1 MSFDGVRKPPPG
13 AAIAHFALAP
23 RANADLARP
32 LEERWCDAFEAA
44 CEAVKRQHALNRK
57 LYPRAGGAPRS
68 WTQPAPPEPSLFEAP
83 ISLVCFVEGLL
94 ENYAHVRH
102 GHLDVLRWVHAMFA
116 TAESKVASA
125 AESGTPN
132 PSGFTDVPR
141 ELVAARDTLA
151 DLFAGAPLD
160 PFRPVEL
167 DPALTLEPSRLR
179 PATWKRMLALYDELG
194 AAAFGGAAAWRERG
208 RTAELV
214 ERFERGFPVA
224 P

>member
-1 MSFDGVRKPPPG
+1 MALDGVRKPPPG
-13 AAIAHFALAP
+13 AAITHFALAP
-23 RANADLARP
+23 RASPVSPRP

-44 CEAVKRQHALNRK
+44 CAAAVRQHALNRK

-68 WTQPAPPEPSLFEAP
+68 WTQPAPAEPSLFEAT

-102 GHLDVLRWVHAMFA
+102 GHLDVLRWVHATFA

-132 PSGFTDVPR
+132 PSGFTDVPH

-151 DLFAGAPLD
+151 DLFACAPLD

-167 DPALTLEPSRLR
+167 DPSLRLDPARLR

-194 AAAFGGAAAWRERG
+194 AAAFGSAAAWRERG
-208 RTAELV
+208 RTAELID
-214 ERFERGFPVA
+214 RFERGFPAA